1 MTTALLAAT
10 VCSPQVIVLG
20 YGDGSV
26 ANAISENPAKDVM
39 VIRLPGDP
47 PPERCDLTR
56 AIISRIDSPED
67 AKPWALRA
75 FASHTEIPNL
85 AGTSIVDDHPLSPE
99 AEEAR
104 KKIAPALRLALTDQ
118 PQLYGNDILDSF
130 MGVYHGAFNAPT
142 LLPGPTVTDIAGR
155 YGPAPVVA
163 IGAGPSLKRHI
174 DELRALQD
182 RCVLVACDAVLPG
195 LLAEDIQPHFVTP
208 LERLRANA
216 VFSIPARGTRCFFAG
231 LPVCHPDTLTPFEGR
246 TLGVAGLDRLY
257 DWMWP
262 GAQSSLRIMTGS
274 STGVLAFSLALAV
287 TRGPVYLV
295 GHDLAKEAG
304 NSHWKTDD
312 LAAEDFKKMTQVT
325 AFGAGYGKRMVPGNS
340 GEMVESID
348 WWDRFR
354 GEIALLTQA
363 IGRTVYNVSAH
374 DRIGAVIQGTKA
386 APLPKPEETP
396 ILPEM
401 QWPERRP
408 ERLHAWRARAQ
419 KMPSDADHL
428 IACMDRLRADIA
440 HERTK
445 PAHEWNVGALSDR
458 MSISAGVTEDNVQAF
473 SYLLRSALH
482 NSLALHHADL
492 FRCKNA
498 LRARWLT
505 MDGVDVL
512 ASGVTQALLKLR
524 PCLERIARV

>member
-1 MTTALLAAT
+1 MTSALQAAT

-26 ANAISENPAKDVM
+26 ANAISENPAKDVL
-39 VIRLPGDP
+39 VVRLPGDP

-56 AIISRIDSPED
+56 AILSRIDRPED

-75 FASHTEIPNL
+75 FASHNDIPVL
-85 AGTSIVDDHPLSPE
+85 AGASIVDDHPVSPE
-99 AEEAR
+99 AAEAR
-104 KKIAPALRLALTDQ
+104 KVIAPALRLALSDQ

-130 MGVYHGAFNAPT
+130 MGIYHGAFNAPT
-142 LLPGPTVTDIAGR
+142 LLPGPTITDIAGA
-155 YGPAPVVA
+155 YDQAPVIA

-195 LLAEDIQPHFVTP
+195 LLAEGIQPHFVTP
-208 LERLRANA
+208 LERLKANA
-216 VFSIPARGTRCFFAG
+216 VFSPPARGTRCIFAG
-231 LPVCHPDTLTPFEGR
+231 LPVCHPDTLEPFEGR

-262 GAQSSLRIMTGS
+262 GTQAEVRIMTGS
-274 STGVLAFSLALAV
+274 STGVLAFSVALALG
-287 TRGPVYLV
+287 RGPVYLV

-312 LAAEDFKKMTQVT
+312 LAATDFKKMETVT
-325 AFGAGYGKRMVPGNS
+325 VYGAGYGKRMVPGNS
-340 GEMVESID
+340 GELVESID

-363 IGRTVYNVSAH
+363 IRRTVYNVSAH
-374 DRIGAVIQGTKA
+374 DRIGAVIPGTLA
-386 APLPKPEETP
+386 APLPAAADTP
-396 ILPEM
+396 LLPEIV
-401 QWPERRP
+401 WPERRP

-419 KMPSDADHL
+419 KMPEDADAV
-428 IACMDRLRADIA
+428 IARMAELRADIA
-440 HERTK
+440 LERVK
-445 PAHEWNVGALSDR
+445 PAHQWNVGALSDR
-458 MSISAGVTEDNVQAF
+458 MSISAGVSPDNVQAF

-482 NSLALHHADL
+482 NSMAMHHADL
-492 FRCKNA
+492 FRCTSPT
-498 LRARWLT
+498 RARWLT